1 MEFGNCDWASKNGL
15 GWHKLHII
23 IYLGFC
29 TIYLCSVSCKMLHI
43 KLCIDDRK
51 IMSMDD
57 IHYSRI
63 RDTFALSPC
72 VVGFALRN
80 VREIYFLQMAL
91 GCSVF
96 LLFAETSEFSE
107 SIA

>member
-1 MEFGNCDWASKNGL
+1 MTC
-15 GWHKLHII
+15 
-23 IYLGFC
+23 C
-29 TIYLCSVSCKMLHI
+29 TMG
-43 KLCIDDRK
+43 
-51 IMSMDD
+51 D

-63 RDTFALSPC
+63 RDTSALSPC
-72 VVGFALRN
+72 AVGFAFRN

-96 LLFAETSEFSE
+96 LLFAETSEFSR

>member
-1 MEFGNCDWASKNGL
+1 MQDWS
-15 GWHKLHII
+15 H
-23 IYLGFC
+23 
-29 TIYLCSVSCKMLHI
+29 VQV
-43 KLCIDDRK
+43 
-51 IMSMDD
+51 MDD

-72 VVGFALRN
+72 AVGFALRN

-91 GCSVF
+91 GVLVF

>member
-1 MEFGNCDWASKNGL
+1 MG
-15 GWHKLHII
+15 
-23 IYLGFC
+23 
-29 TIYLCSVSCKMLHI
+29 
-43 KLCIDDRK
+43 
-51 IMSMDD
+51 D
-57 IHYSRI
+57 IHYSCI

-72 VVGFALRN
+72 AVGFALRN
-80 VREIYFLQMAL
+80 VREISFYKWRW